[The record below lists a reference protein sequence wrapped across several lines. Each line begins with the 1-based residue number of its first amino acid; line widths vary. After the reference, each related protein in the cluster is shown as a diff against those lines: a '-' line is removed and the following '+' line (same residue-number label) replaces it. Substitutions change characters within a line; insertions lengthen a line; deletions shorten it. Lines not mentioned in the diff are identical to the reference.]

1 MVAMKVAWMVVE
13 LVDLWVDV
21 LVAWMDGQL
30 VEGWVVWKV
39 AMKVVVLGV
48 LTVVG

>member
-1 MVAMKVAWMVVE
+1 MKVAWMVVA
-13 LVDLWVDV
+13 